1 MFWWL
6 SPVKRATNWA
16 ISGPHLRNAAE
27 YGVSTHIWANFYTN
41 SMNLGW
47 YMCTCE
53 NWPTCEYSHHAQWRS
68 LSGGLKLRNLMLATR
83 VVSTLNII
91 PLKTFGCCIECV
103 RPTRKMAARDAR
115 FLSSITGRQRP
126 KKTVSM
132 GSIVGSAF
140 TTFALTAW
148 LAASFPKG
156 RRCKSFAINS

>member
-1 MFWWL
+1 MMLCIWKQSSCYHHLVL
-6 SPVKRATNWA
+6 SNDASSCYHHDMSTNARHFHASVTTRTPDNTSFGEHRLYAWD
-16 ISGPHLRNAAE
+16 
-27 YGVSTHIWANFYTN
+27 VDT
-41 SMNLGW
+41 
-47 YMCTCE
+47 MCW
-53 NWPTCEYSHHAQWRS
+53 NV
-68 LSGGLKLRNLMLATR
+68 LV

-132 GSIVGSAF
+132 VSIVGSAF